1 MRPLLVQNT
10 EFDSLKQ
17 TFALNFSSV
26 CLPVPEK
33 SYVGAKAMVIGWGRT
48 AHGQISTPAKLQ
60 EVEVTVITTEMC
72 QEWFRSNNRK
82 EVIYK
87 HEFLCAGHEQ
97 GGKDSCQGDSGGPL
111 VTHQVRAKQDFAGC

>member
-1 MRPLLVQNT
+1 MPN
-10 EFDSLKQ
+10 
-17 TFALNFSSV
+17 
-26 CLPVPEK
+26 K

-60 EVEVTVITTEMC
+60 EVEVTVITTTMC

-87 HEFLCAGHEQ
+87 DEFLCAGHEQ

-111 VTHQVRAKQDFAGC
+111 VTHQVLIGIARTQQLGKGRYTCTKCSNYTASLGDSWA